1 MEENNVTLKN
11 TPQNE
16 PAPQPATPSAQPV
29 NPYANGET
37 LPQPP
42 VPRAKAEKPR
52 FDVKKEDLIFAGT
65 AAAASLFGVIAGLW
79 GGFRLGFTAAFLLNF
94 TVISV
99 YLARAKRAPGVFGTL
114 CGLLAVLL
122 TPVFTLTSNE
132 TVRFFAVP
140 GMAVLSVIWFAALA
154 GRKIPAGDLG
164 LAAAVGAPL
173 LDAPGGLGKTFGG
186 VFSGSD
192 RMKRASKILL
202 GVLCAVPVL
211 CCVVPLLSASDF
223 AFENMLQTLFAD
235 LGTRAAQVLIAAA
248 LVPFTVSFAFSLKKE
263 EKEIRALKEG
273 RGLDTAFIAAFLGA
287 LGVVY
292 LFYLGSQLAYFFD
305 AFKGI
310 LPAGYRFSYAEYAR
324 RGFFELCTVAAI
336 NLVLLSAAML
346 FSRKTEGRLP
356 AAVKAAGTFI
366 SIFTLV
372 FIGTALAKMALYIR
386 NYGMTVQRVG
396 VGAFTAFLAVVFLA
410 ALLRLYTARVKVL
423 PVAAVTAALVLIVL
437 GLGNINGFVAKY
449 NYDAYVTHKLEQIDV
464 KYLASLGP
472 EAAPYLVK
480 LAENEK
486 EDAKVRRSAALGIY
500 MLGLDLYDNSF
511 SLEDYT
517 PSWDE
522 YSSWDAAFELMYYEY
537 TEPLAHSVTGF
548 AKFSLPQK
556 TAYEALDAFFAAHP
570 DFCGREFKKHNDSRG
585 EFGYFDADETTT
597 APPETT
603 EAQTTDAP

>member
-1 MEENNVTLKN
+1 MEENNVTLNN

-16 PAPQPATPSAQPV
+16 PALQPVTPPAQPV
-29 NPYANGET
+29 NPYAPGT
-37 LPQPP
+37 AAPLPP
-42 VPRAKAEKPR
+42 AKAAPKREKPR
-52 FDVKKEDLIFAGT
+52 FEVTKEDLIFSGI
-65 AAAASLFGVIAGLW
+65 AAAAALFGVIAGLW
-79 GGFRLGFTAAFLLNF
+79 GGFRLGYTAAFLLNF
-94 TVISV
+94 AVISV
-99 YLARAKRAPGVFGTL
+99 YLARAKHNPGPFGAL
-114 CGLLAVLL
+114 CGLLAAALA
-122 TPVFTLTSNE
+122 PVFTLTSNE
-132 TVRFFAVP
+132 VVRLFTAP
-140 GMAVLSVIWFAALA
+140 GEAILSVIWFASLA

-164 LAAAVGAPL
+164 LAAAAVSPL
-173 LDAPGGLGKTFGG
+173 LDATGGLGKTLGG
-186 VFSGSD
+186 IFSGSN

-223 AFENMLQTLFAD
+223 AFEGMLQTLFAD
-235 LGTRAAQVLIAAA
+235 LGTRVAQILIAAA
-248 LVPFTVSFAFSLKKE
+248 MIPLIVSFAFSLKKE
-263 EKEIRALKEG
+263 EKEICAPKEG

-287 LGVVY
+287 LGVAYV
-292 LFYLGSQLAYFFD
+292 FYLGSQLAYFFD

-310 LPAGYRFSYAEYAR
+310 LPEGYRFSYAEYAR
-324 RGFFELCTVAAI
+324 RGFFELCAVAAI
-336 NLVLLSAAML
+336 NLALLSAAML
-346 FSRKTEGRLP
+346 FSRKKEGRLP
-356 AAVKAAGTFI
+356 AAIKAVGTFI
-366 SIFTLV
+366 SLFTLV
-372 FIGTALAKMALYIR
+372 LIGTALAKMALYIQ
-386 NYGMTVQRVG
+386 NYGMTVLRLGVG
-396 VGAFTAFLAVVFLA
+396 VFTAFLAVVFLA
-410 ALLRLYTARVKVL
+410 ALMRLFTARVKVL
-423 PVAAVTAALVLIVL
+423 PVAAVTAALALIVL

-500 MLGLDLYDNSF
+500 DLGLDLYDNSF

-548 AKFSLPQK
+548 ANFSLPQK

-597 APPETT
+597 APPAAAEPET
-603 EAQTTDAP
+603 DKP